1 MAVVFLSE
9 AERERLN
16 AFPPDIPPE
25 DMTRFFTLTDADR
38 QQVPTKASSANR
50 LGFAL
55 QLCTLRYLGF
65 CPDNVTRAPLPTV
78 TYVAAQLDVSPG
90 ALPSYV

>member
-9 AERERLN
+9 TERERLN
-16 AFPPDIPPE
+16 SFPSDILPD
-25 DMTRFFTLTDADR
+25 DLTRFFTLTAADR
-38 QQVPTKASSANR
+38 QQIPTKTGSANR

-65 CPDNVTRAPLPTV
+65 CPDKVTRAPLSTV
-78 TYVAAQLDVSPG
+78 TYVAAQLDVSAG
-90 ALPSYV
+90 DLASYV